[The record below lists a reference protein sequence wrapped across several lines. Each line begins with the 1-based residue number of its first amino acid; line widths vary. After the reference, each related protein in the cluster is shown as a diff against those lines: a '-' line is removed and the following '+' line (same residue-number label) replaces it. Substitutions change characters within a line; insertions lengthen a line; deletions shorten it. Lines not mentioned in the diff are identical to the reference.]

1 MAAAPAH
8 PPSPQGLTCGDAGI
22 KVNMKLIGVLI
33 TRHPALYDVLDA
45 LIDYGQQRWPSVW
58 RAVERQQRATTT

>member
-1 MAAAPAH
+1 M
-8 PPSPQGLTCGDAGI
+8 TCGDAGI